1 MISVVIINFAR
12 PANVGSI
19 VSSLLSYVDID
30 QIIVQH
36 CNPNLEYNPYDGA
49 LNTKFYQKDESN
61 FGAASRFFAVQ
72 DAINENILFLDDD
85 LLPSTK
91 LVSDLL
97 EKVKEE
103 PIGLY
108 GPYPR
113 YCGGRY
119 IYHPKKNYN
128 VVLTNL
134 AMTSKKVVQNYLENF
149 SVYKDFLVESKGNG
163 EDLSFN
169 HNLRTNLGAHPTCVG
184 GEFTKLDETTEEG
197 FLSYSTRRTHNHFR
211 HRFCAK
217 FS

>member
-1 MISVVIINFAR
+1 MISVIIINFAR

-19 VSSLLSYVDID
+19 VSSLLDYVDVG

-36 CNPNLEYNPYDGA
+36 CNPSLEYNPYDGV

-72 DAINENILFLDDD
+72 DAIYENILFLDDD

-108 GPYPR
+108 GPCAR

-119 IYHPKKNYN
+119 ILNPKEYN
-128 VVLTNL
+128 TILTNL
-134 AMTSKKVVQNYLENF
+134 AMTSKQVVQNYLENF
-149 SVYKDFLVESKGNG
+149 SVYKKFLVESKGNG

-169 HNLRTNLGAHPTCVG
+169 HCLRTHFGAQPTHVS
-184 GEFTKLDETTEEG
+184 GEYTKLDETTEEG
-197 FLSYSTRRTHNHFR
+197 FAPYSKRKTHLMYR
-211 HRFCAK
+211 HRFCEK